1 MTQMQIN
8 DAINNAFANLADLNA
23 SLYDYWLSELYDE
36 EGDLIPD
43 AWNEDNLNLM
53 ETDVMQQQQA
63 IETF

>member
-8 DAINNAFANLADLNA
+8 DAISNAFANLADLNA

-36 EGDLIPD
+36 EGDLIVD

>member
-8 DAINNAFANLADLNA
+8 DAISNAFANLADLNA

>member
-8 DAINNAFANLADLNA
+8 DAISNAFANLADLNA

-36 EGDLIPD
+36 EGDFIAD

-53 ETDVMQQQQA
+53 ETDVMMQQQA
-63 IETF
+63 TESF

>member
-36 EGDLIPD
+36 EGDLIVD
-43 AWNEDNLNLM
+43 AWNEVTLNLM
-53 ETDVMQQQQA
+53 ETDVMMQQQA
-63 IETF
+63 TESC